1 MKTFL
6 SKYVILF
13 VSILFCFESFSQQKV
28 QNAGPPSG
36 NDIQHGI
43 VFYKDGQYG
52 GWPANCGIWIWGNEI
67 LVGFVQADYKEAKG
81 IHTYDPST
89 ARIKYAR
96 SKDGGVTWKIEDA
109 FENGLT
115 ASGADHRIAPD
126 KAKTPVKLT
135 ESMPD
140 FTNPDFIFTF
150 LRQNNNN
157 GPSHF
162 YYSTNRGAKWQGPYD
177 FPNLGTTGV
186 ASRTDYIV
194 EGKQELSAFVTIS
207 KRNHREGNVI
217 YVTTEDGGLNWKLK
231 SWVGPEHGGF
241 DIMPA
246 SLRLSPTE
254 LITTI
259 RTRTDYGLDKITAY
273 VSNDNG
279 LTWEK
284 LNDPV
289 ADTGKGGSPPTLI
302 KLQDGRLAL
311 GYIYRSDFGSRVNV
325 RFSSDEGRSWSD
337 EIMLRGGDGTNRD
350 CGYPRMVQRPDGK
363 IVMIYYWNNVN
374 KEGATPYRYIAT
386 TIFDPNQWD

>member
-126 KAKTPVKLT
+126 KAKTPVKFT

-150 LRQNNNN
+150 LR
-157 GPSHF
+157 
-162 YYSTNRGAKWQGPYD
+162 
-177 FPNLGTTGV
+177 
-186 ASRTDYIV
+186 
-194 EGKQELSAFVTIS
+194 
-207 KRNHREGNVI
+207 
-217 YVTTEDGGLNWKLK
+217 
-231 SWVGPEHGGF
+231 
-241 DIMPA
+241 
-246 SLRLSPTE
+246 
-254 LITTI
+254 
-259 RTRTDYGLDKITAY
+259 
-273 VSNDNG
+273 
-279 LTWEK
+279 
-284 LNDPV
+284 
-289 ADTGKGGSPPTLI
+289 
-302 KLQDGRLAL
+302 
-311 GYIYRSDFGSRVNV
+311 
-325 RFSSDEGRSWSD
+325 
-337 EIMLRGGDGTNRD
+337 
-350 CGYPRMVQRPDGK
+350 
-363 IVMIYYWNNVN
+363 
-374 KEGATPYRYIAT
+374 
-386 TIFDPNQWD
+386 